1 MRLTYRYRLYPS
13 KAQEERIGEWLE
25 SLRLLYNS
33 ALVERQNV
41 YKADERSVSV
51 YEQKRAL
58 PDLSV
63 VDSHEGL
70 AFEKL
75 HVRNMMRN
83 PHLAKFIADAGWSTL
98 VSITAYKAEKAGKPF
113 MLVKPEGTTQECS
126 GCGIAV
132 AKSLAETVHH
142 CSRCDLTLD
151 RDHNAAINFKRRA
164 GTVRSNACGEAAS
177 TDGISYPQVASSKQE
192 AWSFTTR

>member
-1 MRLTYRYRLYPS
+1 
-13 KAQEERIGEWLE
+13 
-25 SLRLLYNS
+25 
-33 ALVERQNV
+33 LVEGQNV

-58 PDLSV
+58 PDFSV

-83 PHLAKFIADAGWSTL
+83 PHLAKSIADAGWSTL
-98 VSITAYKAEKAGKPF
+98 VSITDYKAEKAGKPF
-113 MLVKPEGTTQECS
+113 VLVKPEGTTQECS

-142 CSRCDLTLD
+142 CSYITVLDATLLL
-151 RDHNAAINFKRRA
+151 I
-164 GTVRSNACGEAAS
+164 GT
-177 TDGISYPQVASSKQE
+177 
-192 AWSFTTR
+192 TTRPSTSSVGQGLSEVTPVEKRPLQMGSPIRKLPHRSRKPGRLRRGSSQ